1 MQDSCQEPDNE
12 WVTKLR
18 PKSLKNF
25 ALSEFVQLALW
36 QHVRHC
42 CQIRYSGIPPF
53 AYGPIG
59 PLGPVSLTVSHSESS
74 LRLRL
79 CSFCLALPFVTLH
92 HIAVCWCP
100 FQIFPCNLMVFFS
113 HKLVQIAVFTQ
124 VPFKDPA
131 QQQMA
136 ADSSPH
142 SRWIAPIVLSG
153 QRCRWIPVGSGARGA
168 TNNFSIFQHNHQ
180 HDTAPASSSANQR
193 LDPGCTAS
201 SLASAQTHLT
211 ELAELTD
218 SD

>member
-1 MQDSCQEPDNE
+1 
-12 WVTKLR
+12 
-18 PKSLKNF
+18 
-25 ALSEFVQLALW
+25 
-36 QHVRHC
+36 
-42 CQIRYSGIPPF
+42 
-53 AYGPIG
+53 
-59 PLGPVSLTVSHSESS
+59 
-74 LRLRL
+74 
-79 CSFCLALPFVTLH
+79 
-92 HIAVCWCP
+92 
-100 FQIFPCNLMVFFS
+100 MVFFS

-153 QRCRWIPVGSGARGA
+153 QRCRWIPVGSGEPQTASA
-168 TNNFSIFQHNHQ
+168 YFNIITIQ

-201 SLASAQTHLT
+201 SLASAQMHLT